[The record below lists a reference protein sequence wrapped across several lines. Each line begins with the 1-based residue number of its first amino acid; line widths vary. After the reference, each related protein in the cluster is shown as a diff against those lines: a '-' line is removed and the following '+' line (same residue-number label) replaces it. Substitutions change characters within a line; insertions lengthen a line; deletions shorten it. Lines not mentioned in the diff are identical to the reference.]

1 MRDKLIHGYFGVDL
15 GTVRDTATN
24 DVVLLKEKLT
34 KILKKG
40 RKRLNNILSF
50 SNLYGYTGLLKLD
63 SEKVFNSKFALSS

>member
-15 GTVRDTATN
+15 GTVRDTATK

-50 SNLYGYTGLLKLD
+50 SNLYGYMGLLKLD
-63 SEKVFNSKFALSS
+63 SKKVFNSKFALSS